1 MKHLENKLIEHPQS
15 SIQPSQSSIQPP
27 QSSIQPPQSSIQ
39 PSRPQR
45 GRTPNNRGW
54 NDRREWN
61 LRIPKHNTLTSP
73 KGANRRKKGC
83 GSPPSGTMG

>member
-15 SIQPSQSSIQPP
+15 SIQPSQSSIQP
-27 QSSIQPPQSSIQ
+27 
-39 PSRPQR
+39 SRPQR
-45 GRTPNNRGW
+45 GRTLNNRGW

-61 LRIPKHNTLTSP
+61 LRIAEHHTLTSP

-83 GSPPSGTMG
+83 DSPPSGTMG